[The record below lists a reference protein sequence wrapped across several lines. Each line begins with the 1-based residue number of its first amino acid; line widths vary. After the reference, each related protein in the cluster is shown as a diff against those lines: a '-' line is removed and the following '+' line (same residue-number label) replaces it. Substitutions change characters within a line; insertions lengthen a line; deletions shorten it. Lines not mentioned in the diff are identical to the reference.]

1 MTDEHTDMVP
11 EEPAEVSAANTG
23 EFTTGAGLVVL
34 ASFVVLA
41 VWVIFDL
48 LTDNYGVTTTVVVL
62 AATAVI
68 LPRLNRESVERFFP
82 LPTLMKVLG
91 YAIALFGV
99 TEFLI
104 DLDVAIWD
112 DALRVIGAIVAY
124 AGYVMAFLGA
134 RQID

>member
-11 EEPAEVSAANTG
+11 EEPAQPEATNTG

-34 ASFVVLA
+34 AAFVVLA

-82 LPTLMKVLG
+82 LSSLMKVLG

-112 DALRVIGAIVAY
+112 DVLRVVGALAAY
-124 AGYVMAFLGA
+124 AGYVMAFIGA